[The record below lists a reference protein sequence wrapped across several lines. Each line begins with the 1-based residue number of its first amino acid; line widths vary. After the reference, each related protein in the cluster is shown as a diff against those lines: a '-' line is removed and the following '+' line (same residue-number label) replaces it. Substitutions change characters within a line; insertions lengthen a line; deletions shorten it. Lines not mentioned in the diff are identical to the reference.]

1 MARKLLRAKVELSS
15 HKGTALM
22 LAMIYGLSDDKPMM
36 LLTNKQVKY
45 KKDVYKI
52 LRSYMER

>member
-1 MARKLLRAKVELSS
+1 
-15 HKGTALM
+15 M